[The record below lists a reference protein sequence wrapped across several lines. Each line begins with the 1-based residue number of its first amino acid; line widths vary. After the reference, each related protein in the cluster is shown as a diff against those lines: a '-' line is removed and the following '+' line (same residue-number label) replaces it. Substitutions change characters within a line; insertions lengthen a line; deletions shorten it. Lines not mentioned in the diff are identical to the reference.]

1 MEGMGLMIETGIIG
15 KEEMIVTDAD
25 TAKLY
30 YKYNDK

>member
-15 KEEMIVTDAD
+15 KEEMIVIDAD

>member
-1 MEGMGLMIETGIIG
+1 MIETGIIG